1 MRKNEKEREGKTGR
15 ICMCERDKE
24 NGRKVEL
31 SRGVGPG
38 TFPVLG
44 SWLLSEIITLST

>member
-1 MRKNEKEREGKTGR
+1 MRKNEKEREGKRGR
-15 ICMCERDKE
+15 ICVCERDKE
-24 NGRKVEL
+24 KVEL